1 MDFLLL
7 EKEKKKTSK
16 DCTFSGMKEEKKK
29 KTPKEL
35 NAISKTTAELCYGQI
50 FEPAAF
56 HFS

>member
-1 MDFLLL
+1 M
-7 EKEKKKTSK
+7 KKKKKKTSK
-16 DCTFSGMKEEKKK
+16 DCTFSGMKEEKK